1 MWLTIRKMWRCD
13 RILWQYVSFLWLIDR
28 ILWHL
33 LVYVDYLLVICGSLS
48 CFKRQDAKM
57 PHFTISS
64 YLIFSTMTAK
74 ALTKKAPANA
84 KNKGKVVSLIKK
96 SNDLIESRYN
106 FDIWEMRIF
115 LMLIAQIRR
124 EDDDFRT
131 YRIWYRDVAKVFK
144 LNQKRGY
151 AEIRDAVK
159 NLLEKKVYVDVTVD
173 GFKRKEV
180 YHFIR
185 KLSYLEEGQEGKKGV
200 ENQEY
205 IDVKIE
211 DEMKPLLLQLQKSFT
226 AYELGNVVNLGVY
239 AVRVYELLKQ
249 YESIGHR
256 TLSFEELKLM
266 FELEDKYPLFSGFF
280 TFVIEPALREINEF
294 TDIYVDEAEKIKEGK
309 KIVAIRFKF
318 HRNSMKMLPQSD
330 LLKQAMVEEPTL
342 ILTPSPT
349 PKDGKY
355 ALFYPKIVEN
365 LGVTESVFSD
375 LLKIYTTEQL
385 EQAIRVTNR
394 AKIDGQIKTN
404 VSGFFIQAIKNGYT
418 DVKEERVKKEKR
430 DEDQKRL
437 AEQIHALDIEKENKI
452 FDRIRELTA
461 VNPNLTGQAI
471 EALKF
476 TEAGKNALILEEQK
490 LGRPLDVDD
499 YRQIKPL
506 RMLVIETL
514 FVKNIEQFSD
524 ILADYEA
531 KMKETKMISVF

>member
-1 MWLTIRKMWRCD
+1 MWQSVRGLWLTIRKMW
-13 RILWQYVSFLWLIDR
+13 QSVSFLWLIVR
-28 ILWHL
+28 ILWQT
-33 LVYVDYLLVICGSLS
+33 LVYSDILLVICGLLMRLMGH
-48 CFKRQDAKM
+48 CFKM

-64 YLIFSTMTAK
+64 YLIFTTMTAI
-74 ALTKKAPANA
+74 ARNKKAPIN

-185 KLSYLEEGQEGKKGV
+185 KLSYLEEGQEGKKGI

-266 FELEDKYPLFSGFF
+266 FELEDKYPLFSGFY

-294 TDIYVDEAEKIKEGK
+294 TDIFVDEAEKLKEGK

-318 HRNSMKMLPQSD
+318 HRNSMKMLPQTD
-330 LLKQAMVEEPTL
+330 LLKQGMVEETTL
-342 ILTPSPT
+342 VLTPSPT
-349 PKDGKY
+349 QKDERY
-355 ALFYPKIVEN
+355 ALFYGKIVEN
-365 LGVTESVFSD
+365 LGITESVFSD
-375 LLKIYTTEQL
+375 LLKNYTSEQL

-394 AKIDGQIKTN
+394 AKIEGQIKTN

-418 DVKEERVKKEKR
+418 DAKEERVKKEKR
-430 DEDQKRL
+430 EEDQKRL
-437 AEQIHALDIEKENKI
+437 AEQIEALDIEKENKI

-461 VNPNLTGQAI
+461 NNPNLTAQAI

-476 TEAGKNALILEEQK
+476 TEAGKNAIIMEEQK
-490 LGRPLDVDD
+490 LERPLEVDD
-499 YRQIKPL
+499 YRQIRQL

-524 ILADYEA
+524 ILADYDA
-531 KMKETKMISVF
+531 KMKEIRMTSVF

>member
-1 MWLTIRKMWRCD
+1 
-13 RILWQYVSFLWLIDR
+13 
-28 ILWHL
+28 
-33 LVYVDYLLVICGSLS
+33 
-48 CFKRQDAKM
+48 
-57 PHFTISS
+57 
-64 YLIFSTMTAK
+64 MT
-74 ALTKKAPANA
+74 TNVRPKKAPAN

-211 DEMKPLLLQLQKSFT
+211 DEMRPLLLQLQKSFT

-266 FELEDKYPLFSGFF
+266 FELEDKYPLFSGFY

-294 TDIYVDEAEKIKEGK
+294 TDLFVDEAEKIKEGK

-318 HRNSMKMLPQSD
+318 HRNSMKMIPQSD
-330 LLKQAMVEEPTL
+330 ILKHALVEEPIL
-342 ILTPSPT
+342 VLTPSPT
-349 PKDGKY
+349 QNQKDERY
-355 ALFYPKIVEN
+355 ALFYGKIVEN
-365 LGVTESVFSD
+365 LGITASVFSE
-375 LLKIYTTEQL
+375 LLKIYSSEQL

-430 DEDQKRL
+430 EEDQKRMV
-437 AEQIHALDIEKENKI
+437 EQIEILDIEKENKI

-461 VNPNLTGQAI
+461 QNPNLTAQAI

-476 TEAGKNALILEEQK
+476 TEAGKNAILIEEQK
-490 LGRPLDVDD
+490 LERALDVED
-499 YRQIKPL
+499 YRQIRQL

-514 FVKNIEQFSD
+514 FVKNIEQFAD
-524 ILADYEA
+524 ILTDYEA
-531 KMKETKMISVF
+531 KMKEIKMTSIF

>member
-1 MWLTIRKMWRCD
+1 MT
-13 RILWQYVSFLWLIDR
+13 VSTP
-28 ILWHL
+28 
-33 LVYVDYLLVICGSLS
+33 S
-48 CFKRQDAKM
+48 
-57 PHFTISS
+57 
-64 YLIFSTMTAK
+64 
-74 ALTKKAPANA
+74 KKAVVN

-124 EDDDFRT
+124 EDDDFRI

-185 KLSYLEEGQEGKKGV
+185 KLSYLEEGQEGKKGI

-266 FELEDKYPLFSGFF
+266 FELEDKYPLFSGFY
-280 TFVIEPALREINEF
+280 TFVIEPAIREINEF
-294 TDIYVDEAEKIKEGK
+294 TDIYVDEAEKLKEGK
-309 KIVAIRFKF
+309 KIVAVKFKF
-318 HRNSMKMLPQSD
+318 HRSSPKMLPQAD
-330 LLKQAMVEEPTL
+330 LIKQAIVEEPTL
-342 ILTPSPT
+342 ILHASPT
-349 PKDGKY
+349 PKDERY
-355 ALFYPKIVEN
+355 AVFHPKIVEN
-365 LGVTESVFSD
+365 LGITESVFSD
-375 LLKIYTTEQL
+375 LLKNYTSEQL

-394 AKIDGQIKTN
+394 AKIEGQIKTN
-404 VSGFFIQAIKNGYT
+404 VSGFFIQALKNGYT
-418 DVKEERVKKEKR
+418 DVKEERVKKEKK
-430 DEDQKRL
+430 EEQQKWL
-437 AEQIHALDIEKENKI
+437 AEQVYALENEKESKV
-452 FDRIRELTA
+452 FDRIREITADNPGLTS
-461 VNPNLTGQAI
+461 QAI
-471 EALKF
+471 DALKF
-476 TEAGKNALILEEQK
+476 TEAGRSAIAFEEQK
-490 LGRPLDVDD
+490 LERLLDVDD

-514 FVKNIEQFSD
+514 FVKNIEQFAD

-531 KMKETKMISVF
+531 KMKELKMSSVF